1 MLVMEKEDE
10 SNPYHILSAAALRN
24 RNNRELDF
32 DVVMWDISRKLLDCV
47 YRSSEYD
54 LNCHIVISYYVPC
67 TSENNGTLMGVRRYL
82 EHFGYRVE
90 IDRSSMYGC
99 YSLTIIWENTPYLNE
114 MEFNFNQVCSSD
126 LYK

>member
-1 MLVMEKEDE
+1 MDFGLRVICELL
-10 SNPYHILSAAALRN
+10 YLS
-24 RNNRELDF
+24 
-32 DVVMWDISRKLLDCV
+32 VCRKLLDCV

-54 LNCHIVISYYVPC
+54 LNCHVVISYYVPC
-67 TSENNGTLMGVRRYL
+67 TPENNGTLMGVRRYL

-99 YSLTIIWENTPYLNE
+99 YSLTIIWKNTPYLNE
-114 MEFNFNQVCSSD
+114 MEFNFNQVCNSD

>member
-1 MLVMEKEDE
+1 MEKEDE
-10 SNPYHILSAAALRN
+10 FNPYHILSAAALRN

-54 LNCHIVISYYVPC
+54 LNCHVVISYYVPC

-99 YSLTIIWENTPYLNE
+99 YSLTIIWKNTSYLNG
-114 MEFNFNQVCSSD
+114 MEFNFNQLCSDD
-126 LYK
+126 LCK

>member
-1 MLVMEKEDE
+1 MEKEDE
-10 SNPYHILSAAALRN
+10 SNPYHILSAVALRN

-54 LNCHIVISYYVPC
+54 LNCHVVISYYVPC

-99 YSLTIIWENTPYLNE
+99 YSLIIIWENTPYLNE

>member
-1 MLVMEKEDE
+1 MEKEDE

-47 YRSSEYD
+47 YRSSKYD
-54 LNCHIVISYYVPC
+54 LNCHVVISYYVPC
-67 TSENNGTLMGVRRYL
+67 TPENNGTLMGVRRYL

-90 IDRSSMYGC
+90 IDRSSMSGC
-99 YSLTIIWENTPYLNE
+99 YSLTIIWKNTPYLNE
-114 MEFNFNQVCSSD
+114 MEFNFNRVCNSD

>member
-1 MLVMEKEDE
+1 MEKEDE
-10 SNPYHILSAAALRN
+10 SNPYHILSAGALRN

-54 LNCHIVISYYVPC
+54 LDCHVVISYYVPC
-67 TSENNGTLMGVRRYL
+67 TPENNGTLMGVRRYL

-99 YSLTIIWENTPYLNE
+99 YSLTIIWKSTPYLNG

>member
-1 MLVMEKEDE
+1 MEKEDE
-10 SNPYHILSAAALRN
+10 SNPYHILSAGALRN
-24 RNNRELDF
+24 RNNKELDF

-54 LNCHIVISYYVPC
+54 LDCHVVISYYVPC

-99 YSLTIIWENTPYLNE
+99 YSLTIIWKNTPYLNG
-114 MEFNFNQVCSSD
+114 MEFNFNQICSD
-126 LYK
+126 DFNK